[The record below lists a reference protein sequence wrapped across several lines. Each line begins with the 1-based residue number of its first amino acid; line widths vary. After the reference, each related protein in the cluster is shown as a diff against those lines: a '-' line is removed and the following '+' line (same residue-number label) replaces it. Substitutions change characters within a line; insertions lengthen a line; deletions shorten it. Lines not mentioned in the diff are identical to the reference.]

1 MSRTHET
8 SAIHYVVLWQRLSEL
23 RQSEKEVYDE
33 FLALIQFPQQ
43 RQPSSGARLREL
55 ELVSGNEGE
64 WKCCPT
70 DRHAIILLLA
80 LEECFGPTWSD
91 NAVLWAV
98 WQMFIE
104 DVETY
109 RSLKYCASDPNHT
122 PQSLKG
128 HPFIEY
134 EQNGVPVM
142 RGELRRVMRV
152 VVRFDRAQEP

>member
-8 SAIHYVVLWQRLSEL
+8 SAVHYVVLWQRLSAL
-23 RQSEKEVYDE
+23 RQSEKVVYDE
-33 FLALIQFPQQ
+33 FWALIQFPEQ

-55 ELVSGNEGE
+55 DLVSGNDGE
-64 WKCCPT
+64 WKCDPM
-70 DRHAIILLLA
+70 DRHAMILLHA
-80 LEECFGPTWSD
+80 LEECYGLTWSD
-91 NAVLWAV
+91 NAVLWGV

-109 RSLKYCASDPNHT
+109 RSLKYCASEPSET

-152 VVRFDRAQEP
+152 VVRFDWAREQ